1 MIDAVKQLTADE
13 QRQLLRLLN
22 NTVETARLQDDAVLD
37 SLVDELRNALA
48 VPAKDDL
55 PEYLRRRLV
64 QVARDHFSLGDRF
77 DTYDDVELAVLIV
90 DFVVDAAAALASQD
104 MGGARDEFETFL
116 RTKKREERVAWLIES
131 ERLSTLARDGVFDE
145 AAARRRAALISSQDG
160 ATAETASTILSDV
173 AAVTGRR
180 KTGRKG
186 RSGAA
191 VAAAARIA
199 GTGGAAA
206 IPLSAVAG
214 GLYMAGRA
222 TRELV
227 RDSTEQASKTRA
239 QRARNSK
246 QVQATVALCAFVVA
260 HQPRSV

>member
-186 RSGAA
+186 RPRLHRAGIEDSGAA
-191 VAAAARIA
+191 GTQLQA
-199 GTGGAAA
+199 GPSDRCALRVRGR
-206 IPLSAVAG
+206 PSASLRLAVRRRPD
-214 GLYMAGRA
+214 LPMFRVDGR
-222 TRELV
+222 E
-227 RDSTEQASKTRA
+227 S
-239 QRARNSK
+239 
-246 QVQATVALCAFVVA
+246 
-260 HQPRSV
+260 